1 MDRPN
6 WVPAGVDIEQP
17 SVARVYDYYLGGS
30 HNFAAD
36 RAFAAKVMA
45 ALPSIQNVIQE
56 NRAFLRRAVR
66 FMVDAGIDQFVD
78 LGSGIPTVG
87 NVHEVAQALN
97 PGVTVAYVDHDPVA
111 IAHSRALLADTP
123 GTTVVKAD
131 LRHGDSAL
139 SHPDLTKLIDL
150 SRPVAVLII
159 AVLHFVPDLEEARTI
174 VARVREQLTPG
185 SYIALS
191 HASSEAES
199 KGVDETESLYSSDV
213 TEMAMRSRA
222 EIESLFG
229 TMRMVPPGVVTL
241 PMWRPE
247 VPEEVTPDMEE
258 YPGYG
263 GVAHVD

>member
-1 MDRPN
+1 
-6 WVPAGVDIEQP
+6 VPAGVDIEQP

-45 ALPSIQNVIQE
+45 ALPSIQSVIQE
-56 NRAFLRRAVR
+56 NRGFLRRAVR
-66 FMVDAGIDQFVD
+66 FLVEAGVDQFVD

-97 PGVTVAYVDHDPVA
+97 PAVKVAYVDHDPVA

-139 SHPDLTKLIDL
+139 ADPALNRLIDL

-159 AVLHFVPDLEEARTI
+159 AVLHFVPDIGEARTI
-174 VARVREQLTPG
+174 VDRVRKQLTPG

-191 HASSEAES
+191 HASAEGGS
-199 KGVDETESLYSSDV
+199 KAVKQTEEMYSSDV

-222 EIESLFG
+222 EIASLFG
-229 TMRMVPPGVVTL
+229 SMRLVEPGVVTL

-247 VPEEVTPDMEE
+247 LPEEIPPEAMVN

-263 GVAHVD
+263 GVGHVD